1 MTKPVKTR
9 PATGHITPFGLR
21 MQPEL
26 KERLEEA
33 AHKAGR
39 SLNAEVVDRLER
51 SFGADVQPT
60 DDEVEA
66 LLIKAVNLLRSK
78 G

>member
-1 MTKPVKTR
+1 M
-9 PATGHITPFGLR
+9 
-21 MQPEL
+21 

>member
-1 MTKPVKTR
+1 MNNPVKTR

-26 KERLEEA
+26 KERLERA

-51 SFGADVQPT
+51 SFGTEVQST
-60 DDEVEA
+60 DEEVET
-66 LLIKAVNLLRSK
+66 LLIRALNHLRSK

>member
-1 MTKPVKTR
+1 MNKPVKTR

-26 KERLEEA
+26 KERLEVA

-51 SFGADVQPT
+51 SFGESPQST
-60 DDEVEA
+60 DEEVEA
-66 LLIKAVNLLRSK
+66 LLFRAINQLRAK